1 MFFGV
6 LNMRD
11 HWGNPIGDSKAE
23 YEAVSKPVQE
33 LNQGELRALITDAVF
48 RGAVKAIATVMLVSA
63 LIGFVIFVIEQ
74 ATKTY

>member
-48 RGAVKAIATVMLVSA
+48 RGAV
-63 LIGFVIFVIEQ
+63 
-74 ATKTY
+74 